1 MQTSVTMVTEENE
14 GIEQANMLEE
24 ILRQHST
31 GHEIR
36 YTCILKMI
44 IMMMTMNVDDDD
56 EC

>member
-1 MQTSVTMVTEENE
+1 MVTEENE

-44 IMMMTMNVDDDD
+44 MMMMTMNVDDDD